1 MHYIWLFISSGR
13 VSSVLLRQV
22 PKHSQVFMFI
32 QFPEPYLLTQHTFYL
47 ALLITDRISPLNL
60 IFVLL
65 LASTHEEF
73 TDEQRTQG
81 PSKQNLLGILVS

>member
-1 MHYIWLFISSGR
+1 
-13 VSSVLLRQV
+13 
-22 PKHSQVFMFI
+22 MFI

-81 PSKQNLLGILVS
+81 PSKQNLLGILVSWSNSQILNHMDQNAFLW